1 MLFKKNSVIV
11 LQGDSITD
19 AGRNKPGNP
28 ENGVGYAAM
37 VINALKSLYPDY
49 DLTMYNRGIGG
60 NRVAN
65 LAERWDVDCLDLNPS
80 LVSILVGINDVWHYR
95 ENGVPF
101 DLVKIE
107 EDYINIVERTVKS
120 GAKLIIM
127 EPFAFHHNVF
137 KEQWRADLWKVV
149 QVIRNIAVRYADAYI
164 PLDGMFYERA
174 LTTPAVSLSAD
185 GVHPTSEGHRLIADA
200 WLKAAIEK

>member
-19 AGRNKPGNP
+19 AGRRKPGNP
-28 ENGVGYAAM
+28 EHGVGYAAM
-37 VINALKSLYPDY
+37 VINTLKSLYPDY

-60 NRVAN
+60 NRVAD
-65 LAERWDVDCLDLNPS
+65 LKDRWDVDCLDLDPS

-95 ENGVPF
+95 TGSAEF
-101 DLVKIE
+101 DLVKLE
-107 EDYINIVERTVKS
+107 EDYIEIVERTVKS

-127 EPFAFHHNVF
+127 EPFAFHHDAF

-174 LTTPAVSLSAD
+174 LATPAATLSAD